1 MDEFVQNN
9 KKILKIDNPISLFTN
24 LLSIGSD
31 NVHNFY
37 NDFLTSFCLED
48 GKMAKFEYLN
58 GYK

>member
-1 MDEFVQNN
+1 MSLTVIKMDEFIQNN

-37 NDFLTSFCLED
+37 N
-48 GKMAKFEYLN
+48 
-58 GYK
+58 